1 MIVGNRVI
9 KSFVK
14 RVREKLS
21 KIDFDRQVDLNQA
34 ANAFSFGVDI
44 DLAGDEDAVVE
55 GLQTNIKVHFCTGTY
70 TDYGVAEPF
79 GYNDVERA
87 LAHLAR
93 TMHKVIHRKGEGGG
107 GEVRHN
113 RLS

>member
-21 KIDFDRQVDLNQA
+21 KIDFDRQVDVNQA
-34 ANAFSFGVDI
+34 ANALSFSDRVNVS
-44 DLAGDEDAVVE
+44 GDKDAVVK
-55 GLQTNIKVHFCTGTY
+55 GLEAHVKVHFCTVTH
-70 TDYGVAEPF
+70 TDDGIAEPF

-93 TMHKVIHRKGEGGG
+93 AMYEVIHRKGEGGK